1 MAVTYH
7 NIPPDQLR
15 ETLNQLIHSFV
26 HSNAH
31 SLVQVEIERA
41 ALAEFD
47 GPEHEHRYE
56 NILALEAEVA
66 FNDKKI
72 EIAKAKLAELD

>member
-1 MAVTYH
+1 MAVAYQ

-15 ETLNQLIHSFV
+15 ETLNQLIHNFV

-31 SLVQVEIERA
+31 SLVQAEIERE
-41 ALAEFD
+41 ALTDFD

-56 NILALEAEVA
+56 NISALEAEVA
-66 FNDKKI
+66 FNNKKI
-72 EIAKAKLAELD
+72 KIAKAKLAELD